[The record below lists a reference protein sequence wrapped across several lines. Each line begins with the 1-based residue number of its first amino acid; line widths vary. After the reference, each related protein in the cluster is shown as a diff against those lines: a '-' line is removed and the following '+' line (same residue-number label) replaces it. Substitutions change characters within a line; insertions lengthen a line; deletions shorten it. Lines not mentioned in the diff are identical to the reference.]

1 MWGYHQNIE
10 DYASKQWAGL
20 VGDYYLRR
28 WKLLSK
34 YMLESIVRGTDL
46 DFDGYEKER
55 FVLESSWGEEHTK
68 YPTSPIG
75 NSIDVAYQ
83 MYEKYVTVED
93 SSFTYRALNNS
104 VMEITD
110 LGLYGYYIQAWTQ
123 DINQLR
129 FICDVNPICVGFNS
143 LAIAYNFT
151 GTIAPTSGVT
161 LYLKQ

>member
-83 MYEKYVTVED
+83 MYKKYVTVED
-93 SSFTYRALNNS
+93 FSISYKVLNN
-104 VMEITD
+104 TD
-110 LGLYGYYIQAWTQ
+110 MDLTELGLFGYNYQAWTQ
-123 DINQLR
+123 DINQLW